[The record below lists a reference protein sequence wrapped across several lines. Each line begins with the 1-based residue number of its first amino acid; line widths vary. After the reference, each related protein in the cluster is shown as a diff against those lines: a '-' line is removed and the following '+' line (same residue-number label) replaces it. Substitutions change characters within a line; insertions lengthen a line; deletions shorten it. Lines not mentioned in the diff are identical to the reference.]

1 MRERLGG
8 VPNRRD
14 VLRWTAAGAAGAA
27 TLALTGCESAVDQ
40 EEAGGPGGPGGELVV
55 AQASDLIAQN
65 GMNQSA
71 QNATWRMQVFDTL
84 IRLHRTT
91 HEAQPR
97 LATEW
102 TDSEGGR
109 VTTLTLRDGVTWH
122 SGRAFD
128 AEDVRFTLEFLRDA
142 QPPFAFAWLVS
153 MLDGIDLPDRRT
165 VRLAFTEPVN
175 TLYDMLSLMVL
186 FDRETTTD
194 ALSLGN
200 GIVGTGPFTF
210 GEYQQG
216 VSLRLN
222 RYENHWDT
230 DRPRLDSIL
239 VRIMTRPEARMSALR
254 SGQLHVATGLTPQDL
269 RQIEGDDRF
278 TATPYENYS
287 GGIYLGANV
296 NVPLLSDRSVRQA
309 IHYAIDRE
317 RIKQDVYLGRANAT
331 ASPWSATSPAYNEE
345 LGSRYAFDPDRAR
358 QLLRDAGADG
368 AEVRLQTAGATTQV
382 AEIVEF
388 NLREAGL
395 RPSLQVLTA
404 AQIDEYNRDF
414 TYEGLYVAQH
424 GYSNLTPTNLVF
436 SAAPYR
442 VTDNLFNFS
451 SPAYETLAHDALRA
465 AGEQEQRAAYDALTE
480 FLLDEAFCCDL
491 VQGQNTTVT
500 LGVRRWDY
508 SVWDELLLADAT
520 LE

>member
-1 MRERLGG
+1 MPDILRTAS
-8 VPNRRD
+8 RRN
-14 VLRWTAAGAAGAA
+14 VLRWGAAGTAA
-27 TLALTGCESAVDQ
+27 LFGASACESAVDQ
-40 EEAGGPGGPGGELVV
+40 ENEGGGGGPGGELVV

-84 IRLHRTT
+84 IRLDRTT
-91 HEAQPR
+91 REVQPR

-122 SGRAFD
+122 SGRAFE
-128 AEDVRFTLEFLRDA
+128 AEDVKFTLEFLREA
-142 QPPFAFAWLVS
+142 QPPFAFAWLVN
-153 MLDGIDLPDRRT
+153 MLDSIDVTDRRT
-165 VRLAFTEPVN
+165 VRLALTEPVN
-175 TLYDMLSLMVL
+175 NLFDMLSLMVV
-186 FDRETTTD
+186 FDRETTSD
-194 ALSLGN
+194 ALSLAN
-200 GIVGTGPFTF
+200 GIIGTGPFTF

-222 RYENHWDT
+222 RYEDYWDAG
-230 DRPRLDSIL
+230 RPRLDSIL

-254 SGQLHVATGLTPQDL
+254 SGQLHLATGLTPQDL

-296 NVPLLSDRSVRQA
+296 NVELLSDKSVRQA

-317 RIKQDVYLGRANAT
+317 RIKQDVYLGQANAT

-345 LGSRYAFDPDRAR
+345 LGNRYARDLDRAK
-358 QLLRDAGADG
+358 QMLRDAGADG
-368 AEVRLQTAGATTQV
+368 AEVKLQTAGATSQV

-395 RPSLQVLTA
+395 RPSIQVLTA
-404 AQIDEYNRDF
+404 AQIDEYNRDY
-414 TYEGLYVAQH
+414 TYEGLYIAQH
-424 GYSNLTPTNLVF
+424 GYSALTPTNLIF

-451 SPAYETLAHDALRA
+451 SPEYETLAEDALRA
-465 AGEQEQRAAYDALTE
+465 ESEQEQRTAYDALTE
-480 FLLDEAFCCDL
+480 FLLEEAFCCDL
-491 VQGQNTTVT
+491 VQGTNTTVT
-500 LGVRRWDY
+500 LGVKQWDY

>member
-1 MRERLGG
+1 MHERLGG
-8 VPNRRD
+8 LPNRRD
-14 VLRWTAAGAAGAA
+14 VLRWGAAGAGAA

-40 EEAGGPGGPGGELVV
+40 EKKGGGGGPGGELVV
-55 AQASDLIAQN
+55 AQASDLIAQT

-84 IRLHRTT
+84 IRLDRAS

-102 TDSEGGR
+102 TSSEGGR
-109 VTTLTLRDGVTWH
+109 VTDLTLRDDVTWH
-122 SGRAFD
+122 SGRAFE
-128 AEDVRFTLEFLRDA
+128 AQDVKFTLEYLRDVA
-142 QPPFAFAWLVS
+142 PPFAFAWLVNR
-153 MLDGIDLPDRRT
+153 LDGIEVTGRHS
-165 VRLAFTEPVN
+165 VRLGFTDPVN
-175 TLYDMLSLMVL
+175 NLFDMLSVMVL
-186 FDRETTTD
+186 FDRETTGD
-194 ALSLGN
+194 GLSVGD
-200 GIVGTGPFTF
+200 GIIGTGPYTF

-216 VSLRLN
+216 VSLRLERN
-222 RYENHWDT
+222 PDYWDSG
-230 DRPRLDSIL
+230 RPRLDSIL

-254 SGQLHVATGLTPQDL
+254 SGQLHLATGLTPQDL

-287 GGIYLGANV
+287 GGIYLGANL
-296 NVPLLSDRSVRQA
+296 NVELLSDKSVRQA

-317 RIKQDVYLGRANAT
+317 RIKEDVYLGEANAT
-331 ASPWSATSPAYNEE
+331 ASPWSVTSPAYNQE
-345 LGSRYAFDPDRAR
+345 LGNRYAFDLDRAKR
-358 QLLRDAGADG
+358 MLRDAGADG
-368 AEVRLQTAGATTQV
+368 AEVTLQTAGATTQV

-395 RPSLQVLTA
+395 RPNFEVLNA
-404 AQIDEYNRDF
+404 AQIDEHTRNF
-414 TYEGLYVAQH
+414 SYEGLYVAQH
-424 GYSNLTPTNLVF
+424 GYSALTPANLVF

-451 SPAYETLAHDALRA
+451 SSAYETLAEDALRA
-465 AGEQEQRAAYDALTE
+465 GSEREQRTAYDALTE
-480 FLLDEAFCCDL
+480 FILDEAFCCDL
-491 VQGQNTTVT
+491 VQGTNTTVT
-500 LGVRRWDY
+500 TGVSGWDY